1 MTSRDDI
8 LAVINNL
15 CITWADAQVA
25 YERSRTAATPEVHAA
40 QYARAQHA
48 NEVTQRHYA
57 ALVDLLADSVPDDV
71 SAEAFLPVQ
80 PLPTGEVAI
89 HARDDRA
96 NSVRLRLTGAQALT
110 VGAHLTAYAA
120 ISLDRSG
127 LKVAEALPQ
136 LPTDQATPMHP
147 APVAPSSPAPTSAP
161 APVPS
166 PLRGTGSAPVVPG
179 TPPPA
184 AVAYP
189 ATR

>member
-8 LAVINNL
+8 LAVINIL

-25 YERSRTAATPEVHAA
+25 HERSRTAAAPEVRAD
-40 QYARAQHA
+40 QYARAQQAH
-48 NEVTQRHYA
+48 EVTQQHYA
-57 ALVDLLADSVPDDV
+57 ALVELLADSVPDDV

-89 HARDDRA
+89 HGRDDQA

-120 ISLDRSG
+120 ISLDRCG
-127 LKVAEALPQ
+127 LKVAEALPS
-136 LPTDQATPMHP
+136 LSIDP
-147 APVAPSSPAPTSAP
+147 ASAPT
-161 APVPS
+161 PVPS
-166 PLRGTGSAPVVPG
+166 PLRVTGSAPVVPG
-179 TPPPA
+179 TPSSA

>member
-8 LAVINNL
+8 LDLIHNL
-15 CITWADAQVA
+15 CITYADSQVA
-25 YERSRTAATPEVHAA
+25 HERSRVAATAEVHAD
-40 QYARAQHA
+40 QLARSVRAH
-48 NEVTQRHYA
+48 EVMQGYYT

-80 PLPTGEVAI
+80 PLSTGEVAI
-89 HARDDRA
+89 HARDDQA

-127 LKVAEALPQ
+127 LKVAEVLPP
-136 LPTDQATPMHP
+136 LPADPATPMHP
-147 APVAPSSPAPTSAP
+147 PSVAPSSPAPAA

-166 PLRGTGSAPVVPG
+166 PLRATGSAPVVPG
-179 TPPPA
+179 PPSPA
-184 AVAYP
+184 VVAYP
-189 ATR
+189 AVR